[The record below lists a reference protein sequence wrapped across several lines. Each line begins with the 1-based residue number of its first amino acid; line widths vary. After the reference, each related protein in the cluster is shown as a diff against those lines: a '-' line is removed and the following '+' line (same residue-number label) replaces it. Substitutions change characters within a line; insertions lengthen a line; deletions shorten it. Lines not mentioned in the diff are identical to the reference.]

1 MSIPNDTVIVHFIV
15 IEAASYLT
23 KTIRLKDG
31 KLVKTAA
38 VSPWSGTY
46 ASFNRSGSPEEIL
59 AGAYGL
65 KGILESLEPRQAL
78 MAGRLPSP
86 SAPDGEPWRLRLK
99 RMPDDGASL
108 PRTKGTFKPTPGA
121 SLGFLDFDI
130 PEPRRRHLHSPRE
143 LYDKVLLR
151 VWPGFA
157 QVAVL
162 IRPSASSGAKI
173 TGAEASLPSGF
184 HVFFIV
190 SDG

>member
-1 MSIPNDTVIVHFIV
+1 MSIPNDTVTVHFTV
-15 IEAASYLT
+15 LEAAGYLT
-23 KTIRLKDG
+23 KTIRIENG

-38 VSPWSGTY
+38 VSPAA
-46 ASFNRSGSPEEIL
+46 ASTPRSVEPARRKRFSR
-59 AGAYGL
+59 GAYGL

-130 PEPRRRHLHSPRE
+130 PEPLTAAS
-143 LYDKVLLR
+143 
-151 VWPGFA
+151 A
-157 QVAVL
+157 QSAGAV
-162 IRPSASSGAKI
+162 
-173 TGAEASLPSGF
+173 
-184 HVFFIV
+184 
-190 SDG
+190 